1 MFSRRQ
7 IIGMFAGHCR
17 AAICGFTPAVADTP
31 AYEVVSDG
39 TWTPGTAIP
48 TPTGPIILRIS
59 GKIAAASNG
68 EVAFDMASLESLGV
82 VRYTTPTNWTDG
94 PATFEG
100 VLLSK
105 VLEAI
110 GADPSA
116 TTLTM
121 VALND
126 YRRARATGRCAQVAG
141 HARAQRTAKYMSVR
155 DHAPI
160 WVVSPAPGCRSRQL
174 RDVGAL
180 GLAARRDLRRV
191 TARISEDRGR
201 HAAPS

>member
-7 IIGMFAGHCR
+7 IVGMFAATAA
-17 AAICGFTPAVADTP
+17 AAICAFTPAIADTP
-31 AYEVVSDG
+31 GYEVVSNG
-39 TWTPGTAIP
+39 AWTPGTAIP
-48 TPTGPIILRIS
+48 APTGPVILRIT

-68 EVAFDMASLESLGV
+68 EVAFDMAGLESLGV
-82 VRYTTPTNWTDG
+82 VRYTTPTNWTEG

-121 VALND
+121 VALNV
-126 YRRARATGRCAQVAG
+126 YRAPVPLEDAHKWPVMLALKENG
-141 HARAQRTAKYMSVR
+141 KYMSVR
-155 DHAPI
+155 DHGPI
-160 WVVSPAPGCRSRQL
+160 WVVYPQHLDADLGNYEMSARWVWQL
-174 RDVGAL
+174 GA
-180 GLAARRDLRRV
+180 
-191 TARISEDRGR
+191 ISVE
-201 HAAPS
+201 

>member
-7 IIGMFAGHCR
+7 FVGIFA
-17 AAICGFTPAVADTP
+17 AAAACAVLSFSPAIADTA
-31 AYEVVSDG
+31 AYEVVSQP
-39 TWTPGTAIP
+39 TWQPGMAIP
-48 TPTGPIILRIS
+48 APKGPIVLRIS

-68 EVAFDMASLESLGV
+68 EVAFDLAGLESLGLI
-82 VRYTTPTNWTDG
+82 RYTTPTNWTES
-94 PATFEG
+94 PTTFEG

-126 YRRARATGRCAQVAG
+126 YKAPVPLEDAHKWPVMLALKENG
-141 HARAQRTAKYMSVR
+141 KYMTAR
-155 DHAPI
+155 DHGPI
-160 WVVSPAPGCRSRQL
+160 WVVYPQHTDADLGNYEMSARWVWQL
-174 RDVGAL
+174 GAIDVQ
-180 GLAARRDLRRV
+180 
-191 TARISEDRGR
+191 
-201 HAAPS
+201 

>member
-1 MFSRRQ
+1 MFSRRL
-7 IIGMFAGHCR
+7 IIGILAAAAAG
-17 AAICGFTPAVADTP
+17 ATTSFTPVHADTTP
-31 AYEVVSDG
+31 YQVVSEP
-39 TWTPGTAIP
+39 TWKPGMAVP
-48 TPTGPIILRIS
+48 APTGPVILRIS

-68 EVAFDMASLESLGV
+68 EVAFDLAGLESLGV

-94 PATFEG
+94 PATFDG

-126 YRRARATGRCAQVAG
+126 YKAPVPLEDAHKWPVMLALKQDG
-141 HARAQRTAKYMSVR
+141 KYMSVR
-155 DHAPI
+155 DKGPI
-160 WVVSPAPGCRSRQL
+160 WVVYPQHLSADLGNYEMSARWVWQL
-174 RDVGAL
+174 GAIDV
-180 GLAARRDLRRV
+180 
-191 TARISEDRGR
+191 E
-201 HAAPS
+201 